1 MARATQLLP
10 LRPRPE
16 IHRVIRTCIRDT
28 DGLCLYRG
36 LGAITQGIYNP
47 SMTTPPVGVTK
58 SIDVSVWMPV
68 TTRGRLSVE
77 YRQLNDCRL

>member
-10 LRPRPE
+10 LRPRPK
-16 IHRVIRTCIRDT
+16 VTRTCIKDM
-28 DGLCLYRG
+28 DGLRLYKG
-36 LGAITQGIYNP
+36 LGASTQGIYNP
-47 SMTTPPVGVTK
+47 SMTTPLVGVTK

-68 TTRGRLSVE
+68 TTGGRLSVE